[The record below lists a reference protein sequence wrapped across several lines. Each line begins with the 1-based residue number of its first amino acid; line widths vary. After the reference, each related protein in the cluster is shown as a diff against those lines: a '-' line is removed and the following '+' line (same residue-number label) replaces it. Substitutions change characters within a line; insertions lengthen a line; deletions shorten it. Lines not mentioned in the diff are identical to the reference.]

1 MRCMSGTIPTQEQ
14 IRLRAY
20 ELWEDQGRPWG
31 TPETDWFR
39 AEQELTGPQTEL
51 TQVAREIGA
60 FVGSAVALLTD
71 LTSGLTH

>member
-1 MRCMSGTIPTQEQ
+1 MTIPTHEKIQ
-14 IRLRAY
+14 LRAY
-20 ELWEDQGRPWG
+20 EFWENRGRPWG

-39 AEQELTGPQTEL
+39 AEQALTGPAAEL

-71 LTSGLTH
+71 LTSGLTQ

>member
-1 MRCMSGTIPTQEQ
+1 MSDTIPAHDQ
-14 IRLRAY
+14 IQLRAY
-20 ELWEDQGRPWG
+20 QFWEDRGRPWG

-39 AEQELTGPQTEL
+39 AEHELAGPRTEL

-71 LTSGLTH
+71 LTSELTR